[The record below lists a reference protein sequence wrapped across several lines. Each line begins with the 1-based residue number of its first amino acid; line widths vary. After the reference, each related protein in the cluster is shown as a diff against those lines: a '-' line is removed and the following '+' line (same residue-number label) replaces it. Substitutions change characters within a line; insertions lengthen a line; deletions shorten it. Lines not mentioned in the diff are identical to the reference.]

1 MERLQKVL
9 AAANLV
15 SRRKAETLILQKRVK
30 VNNQIV
36 YELGTK
42 VSPSDVI
49 TVDNTLITKTPLF
62 YYLLNKPQGYLSTA
76 KDNKTRQTVLDLI
89 IEAKTQRLYPVGR
102 LDFNTTGL
110 LLITNDGDLTQKLT
124 HPFFDVQKEYHVKIN
139 AFLSNK
145 DLAVFRKGILI
156 DKNYLSI
163 PQEVL
168 ILKHRRLPQPSTW
181 LKIVITEGK
190 NRQIRKMMEA
200 LGHKVLKLKRYRYSF
215 LTIKG
220 LKTGDYRLLKINEI
234 KKLKTLTNQKQK

>member
-1 MERLQKVL
+1 M
-9 AAANLV
+9 
-15 SRRKAETLILQKRVK
+15 
-30 VNNQIV
+30 
-36 YELGTK
+36 
-42 VSPSDVI
+42 
-49 TVDNTLITKTPLF
+49 
-62 YYLLNKPQGYLSTA
+62 
-76 KDNKTRQTVLDLI
+76 
-89 IEAKTQRLYPVGR
+89 
-102 LDFNTTGL
+102 
-110 LLITNDGDLTQKLT
+110 
-124 HPFFDVQKEYHVKIN
+124 
-139 AFLSNK
+139 
-145 DLAVFRKGILI
+145 
-156 DKNYLSI
+156 SI